1 MARALPDAIPVED
14 GAHAGRVTLTVRF
27 GAL

>member
-1 MARALPDAIPVED
+1 MAGALADAIPFQG
-14 GAHAGRVTLTVRF
+14 GADAGRVTLTVRF